1 MDPDVVA
8 RPPISDEPY
17 LTSDEDEDE
26 VGHEASPTET
36 DELIDNATTTENG
49 ASGKVWQLI
58 FNQDQLFLKRRPCV
72 VWFVDFF
79 EEIEILLS

>member
-36 DELIDNATTTENG
+36 DELIDNATATTENG
-49 ASGKVWQLI
+49 ASGKVWQLR
-58 FNQDQLFLKRRPCV
+58 FNFDQPYHSQSHYNRYYMTSIGNIV
-72 VWFVDFF
+72 N
-79 EEIEILLS
+79 

>member
-8 RPPISDEPY
+8 SDEPY

-36 DELIDNATTTENG
+36 DELIDNATATTENG
-49 ASGKVWQLI
+49 ASGNVW
-58 FNQDQLFLKRRPCV
+58 
-72 VWFVDFF
+72 
-79 EEIEILLS
+79 

>member
-36 DELIDNATTTENG
+36 DELIDNATATTENG
-49 ASGKVWQLI
+49 ASGKVWQFR
-58 FNQDQLFLKRRPCV
+58 FNLDQPFLKGRPLYG
-72 VWFVDFF
+72 F
-79 EEIEILLS
+79 